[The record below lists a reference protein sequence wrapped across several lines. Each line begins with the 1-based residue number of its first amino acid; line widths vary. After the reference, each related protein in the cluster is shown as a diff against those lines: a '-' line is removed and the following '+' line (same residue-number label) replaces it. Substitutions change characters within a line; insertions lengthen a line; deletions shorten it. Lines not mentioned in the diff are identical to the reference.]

1 LFSSLKVFLA
11 HLYVYKTLQRYT
23 NMLIQPKLF
32 AEINLSAVSG
42 LPFAKTIENYQ
53 WSVFGRSF
61 AFVAASLMMA
71 AMSDTLTI
79 QSMG

>member
-1 LFSSLKVFLA
+1 MPIRPKV
-11 HLYVYKTLQRYT
+11 
-23 NMLIQPKLF
+23 F
-32 AEINLSAVSG
+32 AEINLFAISA
-42 LPFAKTIENYQ
+42 LLFAKTFENYQ